1 MKTTGTKRSMG
12 ASATASTTRTTKAAT
27 SMRPT
32 ERGERVISI
41 QYGASTLVLIEG
53 DDALIH
59 VPALPLGE
67 RYRIVRHSSLVR
79 A

>member
-1 MKTTGTKRSMG
+1 
-12 ASATASTTRTTKAAT
+12 
-27 SMRPT
+27 MRPT